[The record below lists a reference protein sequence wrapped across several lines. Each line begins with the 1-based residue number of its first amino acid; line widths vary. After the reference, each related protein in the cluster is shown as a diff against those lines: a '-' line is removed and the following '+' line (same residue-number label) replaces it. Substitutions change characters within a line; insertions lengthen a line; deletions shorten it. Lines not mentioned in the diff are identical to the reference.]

1 MATLAVSD
9 RSSQAPAA
17 EDDARAGVYS
27 VLGACLSKPP
37 TQALLN
43 HLAGIACGEASAGSL
58 AGAWAG
64 LVEAAGRADV
74 GDVEQEY
81 NDLFIG
87 VGRGELVPHGSWY
100 LAGFL
105 NDKPLADLRADLALL
120 GIERQENV
128 HEPEDHVAALCET
141 MSLIVAEPEAFDFER
156 QREFFQRHMEP
167 WLGKFF
173 EDLKAAKAA
182 RFYRAVADMGKEFM
196 SIESQYFSMLV

>member
-1 MATLAVSD
+1 MASVAMANRASREPV
-9 RSSQAPAA
+9 A
-17 EDDARAGVYS
+17 EDDGRAGVYS
-27 VLGACLSKPP
+27 VLGAYLSKPP
-37 TQALLN
+37 TQALLH
-43 HLAGIACGEASAGSL
+43 HLSGIGCDEATATSL
-58 AGAWAG
+58 AGAWAA

-74 GDVEQEY
+74 DEVEQEY

-120 GIERQENV
+120 GIERQDNV
-128 HEPEDHVAALCET
+128 HEPEDHAAALCET

-173 EDLKAAKAA
+173 DDLKAAKAA
-182 RFYRAVADMGKEFM
+182 RFYRAVADLGKEFM